1 MNTTITT
8 ILLIALSI
16 NIVCDIV
23 RLWTFFRTVE
33 ESKENVKDTMS
44 KVMNRVYVDWMNG
57 DDGII
62 NGTTFGE
69 YFKNN
74 FDKYL

>member
-1 MNTTITT
+1 MNTTLT
-8 ILLIALSI
+8 ILLLIALAI

-33 ESKENVKDTMS
+33 ESKENVKETICKAVFLAYKDYM
-44 KVMNRVYVDWMNG
+44 KL
-57 DDGII
+57 DDKDYS
-62 NGTTFGE
+62 FYE
-69 YFKNN
+69 YFDYN